1 MSYNGKKCGKNMKVG
16 DLVKVREIGA
26 YGNTHMQNISGH
38 YGLYMSYDFEGRC
51 DIFLGGKI
59 RKLWIDDVELV
70 NECR

>member
-1 MSYNGKKCGKNMKVG
+1 MKVG
-16 DLVKVREIGA
+16 DLVKVKEFGSH
-26 YGNTHMQNISGH
+26 GHMRSLSGH

-70 NECR
+70 